1 MRNWGN
7 SPRFLIALN
16 CLCFSVAHAD
26 DIPQAATSA
35 SSDVVAPTATT
46 DVGTN
51 ETSATAADT
60 SSAVSADAT
69 AAPVATDSASAEDA
83 LKQKST
89 DSSSEKSLEE
99 VFQASEKT
107 YSLVKK
113 GKVSMNYDVSYSFYR
128 DSRIDI
134 ALSESNSNIT
144 RFRIQEDAQ
153 HSFTNTI
160 DVSYGLRDN
169 LTLNTSLPLVYKV
182 DTLGGKEAIGL
193 GDISFG
199 LRWQP
204 IPLKRGL
211 PTTTLF
217 TSLSTATGDSPYEIN
232 SSNDLSTGKGYYSLS
247 AGASMSKITDPL
259 VIYGSASFTTGNSM
273 GGLNQGR
280 SSGSLTSVS
289 PGQTLGMSF
298 GFAYSLNYDVSL
310 SASYSQS
317 ISTNSRFAFDNGT
330 VVEPQTQV
338 SSVLNYT
345 LSLRTSPKRII
356 NLSLGIGLSEDT
368 PDVNLG
374 FSMPLEFLGLAKE

>member
-69 AAPVATDSASAEDA
+69 AVPVATDSASAEDA

-113 GKVSMNYDVSYSFYR
+113 GKFSMNYDVSYSFYR

-374 FSMPLEFLGLAKE
+374 FSMSLEFLGLAKE

>member
-16 CLCFSVAHAD
+16 CLCFSVAYAD
-26 DIPQAATSA
+26 DIPSATTST
-35 SSDVVAPTATT
+35 SSDAVAPATATG
-46 DVGTN
+46 VETN
-51 ETSATAADT
+51 VTSATATDT
-60 SSAVSADAT
+60 PSTTPTEDVAPTSAN
-69 AAPVATDSASAEDA
+69 SASAENA

-89 DSSSEKSLEE
+89 DSSSEKSLQE

-113 GKVSMNYDVSYSFYR
+113 GKFSMNYDLSYSFFR
-128 DSRIDI
+128 DTRIDI

-169 LTLNTSLPLVYKV
+169 LTFNTSLPLVYKM

-193 GDISFG
+193 GDVSFG

-217 TSLSTATGDSPYEIN
+217 STFSTATGDSPYEIN

-273 GGLNQGR
+273 GGLNQAR
-280 SSGSLTSVS
+280 SGGSLTSVS

-317 ISTNSRFAFDNGT
+317 ISTNSRFAFENGA
-330 VVEPQTQV
+330 VIEPQTQV